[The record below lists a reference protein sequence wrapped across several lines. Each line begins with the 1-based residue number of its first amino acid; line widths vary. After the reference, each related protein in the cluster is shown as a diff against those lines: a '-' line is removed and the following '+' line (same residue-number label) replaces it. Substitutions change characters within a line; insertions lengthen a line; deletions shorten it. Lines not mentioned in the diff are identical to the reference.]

1 MSKIVFFCHDERSKL
16 ESFEYYKQDIDAL
29 KALNHQVII
38 CTRYKEIPLRF
49 DAMFIWWWTYAL
61 YPTLLCKILNKPCI
75 ITGTFNL
82 KFPEGYNG
90 NDYFRRPIW
99 QQLLIKNATKLS
111 TLNLFVSHLELE
123 GCSKYFKLK
132 NARYYPHIIHEDY
145 LQGASNLREKS
156 LFNLAWSGIENLKR
170 KGIPELLN
178 AIYILKKEGIPIHL
192 NLAGMAGDGIEY
204 LKKTIRDLNLENEV
218 NYLGM
223 LSREEKI
230 KMLRFCEIYVQPSH
244 YEGFGVATAEAMGSG
259 ACIIVCDVGAVK
271 EVVGDCG
278 YYVSP
283 GSSQE
288 LAKAIKD
295 VLFDDNLR
303 QKLQKSAYQ
312 RVKNLFASE
321 IKLERLRQYLAEIGI
336 FSLCFYLNY

>member
-1 MSKIVFFCHDERSKL
+1 MSKIIFFCHDDRSKL

-29 KALNHQVII
+29 KSLNHEVII
-38 CTRYKEIPLRF
+38 CTKYSEIPIRF
-49 DAMFIWWWTYAL
+49 DVMFIWWWTYAF
-61 YPTLLCKILNKPCI
+61 YPALLCRILNKPCI
-75 ITGTFNL
+75 ITGTFNF
-82 KFPEGYNG
+82 KFPDGFNG
-90 NDYFRRPIW
+90 NDYFKRPIW
-99 QQLLIKNATKLS
+99 QQILIKMATKIS
-111 TLNLFVSHLELE
+111 TLNLFVSHLELD

-132 NARYYPHIIHEDY
+132 NARYYPHIIHKDY
-145 LQGASNLREKS
+145 LQGASESREMS

-178 AIYILKKEGIPIHL
+178 AVYLLKNEGITIQL
-192 NLAGMAGDGIEY
+192 NLAGMEGDGIDY
-204 LKKTIRDLNLENEV
+204 LKKTIRELNLNNEV

-230 KMLRFCEIYVQPSH
+230 KMLRNCEIYVQPSH
-244 YEGFGVATAEAMGSG
+244 YEGFGVATAEAMGCG

-283 GSSQE
+283 GSSEE
-288 LAKAIKD
+288 LAKAIKH

-303 QKLQKSAYQ
+303 HKLQETAYQ
-312 RVKNLFASE
+312 RVNSYFAVD
-321 IKLERLRQYLAEIGI
+321 IKLKRLKQYLSEIGI
-336 FSLCFYLNY
+336 S